1 MTAPDRVRVPHSVI
15 DALLAHRDKDRPL
28 ECCGLLLGC
37 DGEVVSAIAASNEL
51 ASPTRY
57 RIRPADHFAAVRLA
71 RGRGLEVLGAY
82 HSHPDAA
89 AVPSRTNLADAQ
101 PDFLYV
107 IIGADAGAGLEL
119 RGWWLV
125 EGNFREITLVPV
137 P

>member
-1 MTAPDRVRVPHSVI
+1 MTAPDRVTVPQTVM
-15 DALLAHRDKDRPL
+15 DALRAHSDKDRPL
-28 ECCGLLLGC
+28 ECCGLLLGR
-37 DGEVVSAIAASNEL
+37 DAEIVSAMAASNEL

-57 RIRPADHFAAVRLA
+57 RIAPADHFAAVRLA

-82 HSHPDAA
+82 HSHPGTG
-89 AVPSRTNLADAQ
+89 AVPSTVDLAEAQ